1 MRNQM
6 TTVYKLTFLILL
18 TSQVASSQTRRFG
31 NYFNKW
37 RYWGPMFTLKADS
50 TFNYII
56 RTNAGTVTT
65 TKQAEYGTVTTTTD
79 SYIFSDSSYGT
90 YKIINDTVFLNYATK
105 KIEGDFNGHN
115 VRPTKLYW
123 KGKSLYYIHPQTGA
137 VLRQKEYY
145 MTWSKWKVSNL
156 SRADETYSQR
166 TKSN

>member
-1 MRNQM
+1 MLA
-6 TTVYKLTFLILL
+6 V
-18 TSQVASSQTRRFG
+18 QTGFAQSRHFG

-37 RYWGPMFTLKADS
+37 RYWGPMFTLNADT

-65 TKQAEYGTVTTTTD
+65 IKQGEYGTVTNTSD

-90 YKIINDTVFLNYATK
+90 YSILKDTVLFTYATK
-105 KIEGDFNGHN
+105 EIEGDFNGHN
-115 VRPTKLYW
+115 IRPKKLFW

-137 VLRQKEYY
+137 VLRQKEFY

-156 SRADETYSQR
+156 SKSDETYLER
-166 TKSN
+166 TNHN